1 MPLLSVLVL
10 ATSLLLGSYFA
21 QRRMTKRAQSLILA
35 LSFLIGAT
43 IAVNG
48 AIPLGCLIAASG
60 LAFLIGTIWRS
71 NSGIDPKARP
81 EYRFCP
87 SCSHKLEQR
96 DFEGKAKLACPSC
109 SFVYWNNPIVVGVT
123 LVPSEDGDSVLLV
136 KRGVAPKK
144 GFWCLPGGFGEPNE
158 HPKETAGRETGEEA
172 TLDVE
177 IDRLLAVHAAPG
189 SNQVLIFYLAKPT
202 NVKPQPGSDALETRY
217 FRLDDL
223 PADIA
228 FSTHLDVIT
237 EWKKAWLA
245 RKSA

>member
-1 MPLLSVLVL
+1 MAFFSLIVL
-10 ATSLLLGSYFA
+10 ACSLAAGLHFA
-21 QRRMTKRAQSLILA
+21 QRGLSKSARGLILA
-35 LSFLIGAT
+35 LAFLAGAVV
-43 IAVNG
+43 AANG
-48 AIPLGCLIAASG
+48 AAPLGALIAASG
-60 LAFLIGTIWRS
+60 AVFLIGSLWRLS
-71 NSGIDPKARP
+71 PRIDPKARP

-87 SCSHKLEQR
+87 SCAHKLEKR
-96 DFEGKAKLACPSC
+96 DFEGKLKLACPSC

-172 TLDVE
+172 MLDVE
-177 IDRLLAVHAAPG
+177 IDRLLAVHAATG
-189 SNQVLIFYLAKPT
+189 SNQALIFYLAKPT
-202 NVKPQPGSDALETRY
+202 NVAPQPGSDALETRY

-228 FSTHLDVIT
+228 FSTHLEVIN